1 MNNKKEEAR
10 ENYLRAIY
18 SLDNGE
24 GVRSIDIAK
33 KLKISKASVS
43 EMLRKLA
50 KNNLI
55 RIKPYPKI
63 YLTSKGKEIA
73 EELFEKHYTIK
84 SFVSKIFNLEEQK
97 AIEEAHK
104 LEHAL
109 SEDSLIAIK
118 GFLENKEGKDD
129 KSLLKPLPCY
139 IG

>member
-55 RIKPYPKI
+55 RIKPYSKI